1 MLKNKILTIVLAM
14 MLISPVFA
22 EVNAGDGPAPITES
36 TVQEESV
43 QQDLPKLDTI
53 PYKQPVIKKKV
64 AKKFLMAMGGVA
76 LSSILLFLLL
86 TLYNRIRNGV
96 ISTKQELP
104 AGETSLVTPENLID
118 AIKIFLEKTKY

>member
-53 PYKQPVIKKKV
+53 PYKQPVSKKKV

-86 TLYNRIRNGV
+86 TLYNRIRKGV
-96 ISTKQELP
+96 IATKQELP
-104 AGETSLVTPENLID
+104 MGETSLVTPENLID

>member
-53 PYKQPVIKKKV
+53 PYKQPVSKKKV

-96 ISTKQELP
+96 IATKQELP
-104 AGETSLVTPENLID
+104 TGETSLVTPENLID